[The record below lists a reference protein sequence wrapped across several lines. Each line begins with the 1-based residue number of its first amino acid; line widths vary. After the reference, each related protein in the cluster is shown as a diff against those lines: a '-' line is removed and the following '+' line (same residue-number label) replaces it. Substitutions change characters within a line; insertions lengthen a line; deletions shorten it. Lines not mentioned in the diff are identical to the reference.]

1 MLHIIRNKDNTFD
14 MVRFSG
20 NAFNQ
25 ISRSQQGYKRRREI
39 YKVIA
44 TELRNDFE
52 VYPFSNLRSVARIV
66 QDDTA
71 AKPTVMLAF
80 DKFTLRGIYS
90 AITSLFQRCYS
101 QQSCS
106 SYARNKASLCFY
118 PLPLG

>member
-52 VYPFSNLRSVARIV
+52 VYPFSNVRSVARIV

-71 AKPTVMLAF
+71 AKPTVIRVF
-80 DKFTLRGIYS
+80 GDKSNSDTNSTRVGKTCQRRKS
-90 AITSLFQRCYS
+90 AH
-101 QQSCS
+101 
-106 SYARNKASLCFY
+106 
-118 PLPLG
+118 